1 MSLVI
6 WALSG
11 AMVFAVQEAG
21 TAPVPTALA
30 GFEGCWAG
38 TGHVMGKP
46 VVTTLNVKPIALG
59 ALKVFD
65 ASSTAVEDA
74 SDRYEAHIIV
84 GGTATREG
92 RVKSYFAD
100 SFGGDYTAI
109 GEGQVSADGF
119 EVAYRYPTA
128 LFVNRWTAAP
138 SKIEWTIVAR
148 DGEGKETVF
157 AAYDLARRACPA
169 E

>member
-1 MSLVI
+1 MSLFV

-11 AMVFAVQEAG
+11 AMTFAAQEEG
-21 TAPVPTALA
+21 SAPVPAALA
-30 GFEGCWAG
+30 AFEGCWAG

-74 SDRYEAHIIV
+74 GDRYEAHVIV
-84 GGTATREG
+84 GGTATREDG
-92 RVKSYFAD
+92 VKSYFAD
-100 SFGGDYTAI
+100 SFGGDYTAL

-119 EVAYRYPTA
+119 EVTYRYPTA

-138 SKIEWTIVAR
+138 TKAEWTIVTR
-148 DGEGKETVF
+148 DGDGTEAVF
-157 AAYDLARRACPA
+157 AAYDLTRRACPA
-169 E
+169 V